1 MIQIKTITNCT
12 LCLNYLLSTLLIL
25 GMVYICDKQMAKHKN
40 NPVLML
46 MPRVWKHNIEVT
58 WSQCYYVTGVNQA
71 GLQQFSNFKPPIVL
85 ENPGIQFYISRAL
98 EKKNNELLKVL
109 ENTENSLNFCSHRK

>member
-25 GMVYICDKQMAKHKN
+25 GMVYTCVN
-40 NPVLML
+40 
-46 MPRVWKHNIEVT
+46 
-58 WSQCYYVTGVNQA
+58 VTGVNQA

-85 ENPGIQFYISRAL
+85 ENPGIQFYISRVL

>member
-1 MIQIKTITNCT
+1 MIQIKTYKLYFMSQLFAFNPSNFRHG
-12 LCLNYLLSTLLIL
+12 LHLWHAD
-25 GMVYICDKQMAKHKN
+25 GKAHKN

-46 MPRVWKHNIEVT
+46 MPPVWKHNIEVT

-85 ENPGIQFYISRAL
+85 ENPGIQFYISRVL
-98 EKKNNELLKVL
+98 EKKTKNCWKYLKIL
-109 ENTENSLNFCSHRK
+109 KTP